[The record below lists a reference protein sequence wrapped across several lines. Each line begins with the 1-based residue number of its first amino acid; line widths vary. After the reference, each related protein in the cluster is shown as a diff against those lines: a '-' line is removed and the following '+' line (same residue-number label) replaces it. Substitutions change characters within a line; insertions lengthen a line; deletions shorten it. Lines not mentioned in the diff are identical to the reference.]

1 MIESVLIDQLLSNE
15 AIQDYTKGN
24 IFILT
29 APEGTPTPYIIVNA
43 EDEATDGLIISRFDV
58 IINIYD
64 SNEDKKQTREISEEV
79 RKLLNYT
86 LLDGDGYSAIRL
98 FFRGRSLIREPEST
112 LSRVLMTFDARACDE
127 NMVNHSI
134 NNS

>member
-1 MIESVLIDQLLSNE
+1 MIESLIIDKLLANE
-15 AIQDYTKGN
+15 AIKAYTNGGN
-24 IFILT
+24 IFIST

-43 EDEATDGLIISRFDV
+43 EDEADGLIISKFDV

-64 SNEDKKQTREISEEV
+64 FNEDKKQQREVSEII
-79 RKLLNYT
+79 RQLLNYT

-112 LSRVLMTFDARACDE
+112 LSRVLMTFDGRGCD
-127 NMVNHSI
+127 
-134 NNS
+134 NNSVNNFI

>member
-1 MIESVLIDQLLSNE
+1 MIESLIIDKLLANK
-15 AIQDYTKGN
+15 AIQTYTNGN

-29 APEGTPTPYIIVNA
+29 APEGTPTPYLIVNA
-43 EDEATDGLIISRFDV
+43 EDSNSSSDLVIAQFDV

-64 SNEDKKQTREISEEV
+64 SNEDKKQQREISEEV

-112 LSRVLMTFDARACDE
+112 LSRILETFDARAID
-127 NMVNHSI
+127 
-134 NNS
+134 NNSVNNFI

>member
-1 MIESVLIDQLLSNE
+1 MIESVIIDQLLANE
-15 AIQDYTKGN
+15 AIHCYTKGN

-29 APEGTPTPYIIVNA
+29 APEGTPTPYLIVNA
-43 EDEATDGLIISRFDV
+43 EDSNSSSDLVIAQFDV

-64 SNEDKKQTREISEEV
+64 SNEDKKQQREISEEV

-98 FFRGRSLIREPEST
+98 FFRGRSLVREPEST
-112 LSRVLMTFDARACDE
+112 LSRSLLTFDARACDE
-127 NMVNHSI
+127 NMINHFI
-134 NNS
+134 NS

>member
-1 MIESVLIDQLLSNE
+1 MIESLIIEKLLANN
-15 AIQDYTKGN
+15 AIQGYTNGN
-24 IFILT
+24 IFIST

-43 EDEATDGLIISRFDV
+43 DESNSSNDLVIAQFDV

-64 SNEDKKQTREISEEV
+64 FNENKRPTREISEEI
-79 RKLLNYT
+79 RQLLNYT

-112 LSRVLMTFDARACDE
+112 LSRVLMTFDARACDD
-127 NMVNHSI
+127 NMINHLI
-134 NNS
+134 NS